1 MTGMEALNCKNCGGQ
16 IDPRT
21 HKCRYC
27 GTYYKEKEFPKI
39 RTITVDRVE
48 ARELVGKCMIDGYDY
63 LHGAEV
69 ATRMAKA
76 EIVAQIAEALEPYV
90 EWEVQDDI
98 ATLETVV
105 RGRVRILPPRR

>member
-1 MTGMEALNCKNCGGQ
+1 MEALNCKNCGGQ

-27 GTYYKEKEFPKI
+27 GTYYKDNLTMPMPKI
-39 RTITVDRVE
+39 VTLDRSGAKEIVGRIVIPME
-48 ARELVGKCMIDGYDY
+48 ALQYRDVGALQK
-63 LHGAEV
+63 
-69 ATRMAKA
+69 MAKS
-76 EIVAQIAEALEPYV
+76 EIVMQLAEAMEPYA